1 MRINLMAYEEG
12 EFCYFQYGGI
22 DTFVVFFWSMTEVAT
37 VVVQK
42 SFFKI
47 LLLCSV
53 EKQHMGLE

>member
-1 MRINLMAYEEG
+1 MAYEEG

-22 DTFVVFFWSMTEVAT
+22 DTFVVFFWSVTEVAT